1 MTWLP
6 RYRDD
11 DGFGM
16 DVGSDG
22 EYFLGHGVVELEIN
36 LSVWGSSAS
45 PASCGSVLQPTT
57 RDSTAVQQHQPFSTR
72 PSVPPRTSAIK
83 SHLTNRACC
92 MTSRS
97 TVCLLIALAF
107 ASFVF
112 AQGDSEKKSFS
123 GRVSTCEISLQFP
136 ADAILIQPNSR
147 SLLTIEVTTSN
158 DPADKIGDVKKVGIH
173 SPTITFGGEGATGR
187 AVRCVVTRPA
197 SETHY
202 ARGSLSVI
210 QK

>member
-6 RYRDD
+6 RYRDE

-22 EYFLGHGVVELEIN
+22 EYFLGHGVFELEIN

-83 SHLTNRACC
+83 SRPGNGA
-92 MTSRS
+92 
-97 TVCLLIALAF
+97 
-107 ASFVF
+107 
-112 AQGDSEKKSFS
+112 
-123 GRVSTCEISLQFP
+123 
-136 ADAILIQPNSR
+136 
-147 SLLTIEVTTSN
+147 SN
-158 DPADKIGDVKKVGIH
+158 DAFEKSVY
-173 SPTITFGGEGATGR
+173 SL
-187 AVRCVVTRPA
+187 
-197 SETHY
+197 
-202 ARGSLSVI
+202 ARSG
-210 QK
+210 